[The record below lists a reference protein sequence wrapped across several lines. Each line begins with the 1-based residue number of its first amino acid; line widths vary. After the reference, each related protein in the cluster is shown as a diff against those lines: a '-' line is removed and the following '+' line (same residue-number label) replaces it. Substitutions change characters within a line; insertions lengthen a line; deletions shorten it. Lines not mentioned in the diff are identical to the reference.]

1 MIEFLQANL
10 GSVILALGVATF
22 FLLFR
27 NRTSRISEIEEVLG
41 KGQPVIVELFSNT

>member
-10 GSVILALGVATF
+10 GSIILALGAAAF

-27 NRTSRISEIEEVLG
+27 NRPSKVSEIKEVLG